1 MRPSGIVTVL
11 VVHCAYTNV
20 ATMLS
25 HTPTITFFIYFS
37 LVDEHSHT
45 IVVLFGFTT
54 KNLSNEQSKNT
65 KPMQEQHKGKCS
77 KHPHKQ
83 HAH

>member
-1 MRPSGIVTVL
+1 
-11 VVHCAYTNV
+11 V
-20 ATMLS
+20 ATKLS

-54 KNLSNEQSKNT
+54 KNLSNE
-65 KPMQEQHKGKCS
+65 
-77 KHPHKQ
+77 
-83 HAH
+83 